1 MSEKHPGPLVVEGKL
16 TDAERMKLESNYLR
30 GTIAE
35 DLNDGLTGGFKGDN
49 FLLIRFHGMYQ
60 QDDRDIRA
68 ERAEQK
74 LEPRHA
80 MLLRC
85 RLPGG
90 VITTKQWQAIDK
102 FAADNTIYGSIRLT
116 NRQTFQ
122 FHGILK
128 KNVKPV
134 HQMLHSVGLDALAT
148 ANDMNRNV
156 LCTSNPYESE
166 LHAEAYEWAKKI
178 SEHLLPRTRAYA
190 EIWLDQEKVATTDE
204 EPILGQT
211 YLPRKFKTTVVIPP
225 QNDIDLHA
233 NDMNF
238 VAIAENGKLVG
249 FNLLVGGGLSIEH
262 GNKKTY
268 ARTASEFGFCRWST
282 RWRWRKRWSPPS
294 ATGVTVPTVKM
305 RKPNTPWS
313 AWALRPSKRKWSVGR
328 ASSLSRSV
336 RTNSPV
342 AAIASAG

>member
-1 MSEKHPGPLVVEGKL
+1 
-16 TDAERMKLESNYLR
+16 
-30 GTIAE
+30 
-35 DLNDGLTGGFKGDN
+35 
-49 FLLIRFHGMYQ
+49 
-60 QDDRDIRA
+60 
-68 ERAEQK
+68 
-74 LEPRHA
+74 
-80 MLLRC
+80 
-85 RLPGG
+85 
-90 VITTKQWQAIDK
+90 
-102 FAADNTIYGSIRLT
+102 
-116 NRQTFQ
+116 
-122 FHGILK
+122 
-128 KNVKPV
+128 
-134 HQMLHSVGLDALAT
+134 MLHSVGLDALAT

-156 LCTSNPYESE
+156 LCTSNPYESQ

-268 ARTASEFGFCRWST
+268 ARTASEFGYLPLEHTLAVAEAVVTTQRDWGNRT
-282 RWRWRKRWSPPS
+282 DRKNAKTKYTLERV
-294 ATGVTVPTVKM
+294 G
-305 RKPNTPWS
+305 
-313 AWALRPSKRKWSVGR
+313 LRRLKRKWSVARG
-328 ASSLSRSV
+328 SNLNRSV
-336 RTNSPV
+336 HMSSPDE
-342 AAIASAG
+342 AIVLAGLRALMITGT